1 MEPKNSNIELTKK
14 FKLFV
19 EDTDNFS
26 FPAWNEIPEIGLYM
40 DQVIS
45 LMEQYLH
52 HIVFEEDFK
61 LLTPSMI
68 NNYVKL
74 DIIPA
79 PEKKKYYRTHIAYLI
94 MICSLKQVIPIS
106 RIKEFIELKKE
117 TQSLEE
123 IYNNYI
129 KLFKKVIHLQANNAL
144 IFNNNKTNAD
154 LIDTAISTAI
164 IASTNRYIT
173 EFILH
178 DQLPNNSIDKKIKE
192 EKKKNKKEI

>member
-1 MEPKNSNIELTKK
+1 MKTDNSNQELIEKFKK
-14 FKLFV
+14 FVK
-19 EDTDNFS
+19 DTDNFH
-26 FPAWNEIPEIGLYM
+26 FPQWNEIPEIGLYM

-52 HIVFEEDFK
+52 HIIFEDEFK

-74 DIIPA
+74 NIIPA
-79 PEKKKYYRTHIAYLI
+79 PEKKKYYRPHIAYLI
-94 MICSLKQVIPIS
+94 IICSLKQVIPIS
-106 RIKEFIELKKE
+106 RIKEFIEIKRNE
-117 TQSLEE
+117 QPLED

-129 KLFKKVIHLQANNAL
+129 NLFKKVIHLQANTAL
-144 IFNNNKTNAD
+144 IFNKNQTNSD

-173 EFILH
+173 EFIFH
-178 DQLPNNSIDKKIKE
+178 DQLPYENIDKKIKE
-192 EKKKNKKEI
+192 EKKKNK

>member
-1 MEPKNSNIELTKK
+1 MEENNNIKLTKK
-14 FKLFV
+14 FKIFV
-19 EDTDNFS
+19 EDTNNFK
-26 FPAWNEIPEIGLYM
+26 FPIWNEIPEIGLYM

-52 HIVFEEDFK
+52 HIIFEDEFK

-74 DIIPA
+74 NIIPA
-79 PEKKKYYRTHIAYLI
+79 PEKKKYYRPHIAYLI
-94 MICSLKQVIPIS
+94 IICSLKQVIPIS
-106 RIKEFIELKKE
+106 RIKEFIEIKRNE
-117 TQSLEE
+117 QPLED

-129 KLFKKVIHLQANNAL
+129 NLFKKVIHLQANNAL
-144 IFNNNKTNAD
+144 IFNKNQTNSD

-173 EFILH
+173 EFIFH
-178 DQLPNNSIDKKIKE
+178 DQLPYENIDKKIKE
-192 EKKKNKKEI
+192 EKKKNK